1 MASINHKLFA
11 TSPNVHVRDVT
22 LSASDDVQS
31 YRQKLARIVLD
42 EMYQFVGLLDTDG
55 NVLEINRAALE
66 GAGIRIEDIQGRPFW
81 NARWWVVS
89 NETQNL
95 QRALVE
101 QARAGQFVRRDIE
114 IYGQAAGEET
124 IIIDYSLEPVR
135 SQDGKIV
142 FLLAEGRNITEKKRA
157 EAEIARKSEELQ
169 QLLNKVRELDRIKSD
184 FFANVSHELR
194 TPLALIL
201 GPADA
206 ILSDGDNLTDL
217 QRRDISIIQRNAAT
231 LLKHVNDLLD
241 VSKLEAGRHT
251 VDYAR
256 MDVARQLRTVA
267 AHFDAMAPQRSL
279 SYAISAPETLRA
291 EVDADKFD
299 RIVLNLLSNAFK
311 FTPVGGRIRC
321 AIEAAT
327 PDSLVVTV
335 QDSGPGVKPELRTAI
350 FERFQQGQS
359 GVTREFG
366 GTGLGLAIAKDFVE
380 LQGGSITV
388 ADSPGGGAL
397 FQVTMPRYAP
407 EGAHV
412 REEEPSRASRADA
425 LDYDALDYQYVSEWK
440 DEDDHSAADGARL
453 GKARVLVVEDNA
465 EMRRFISRVLHEY
478 RVTPA
483 ANGEEALAKALE
495 DPPDVVVTDL
505 MMPRMGGD
513 RLVARMRG
521 EYSLAHIPVVVLSA
535 KADEEL
541 RIKLL
546 NESVQD
552 YVVKPFSAQEL
563 RARVRNQVTLKR
575 MRDVLQR
582 ELESQSTDIDELS
595 RQLHDRRV
603 ALESSLEAQKK
614 SAWLWRAVF
623 DNSAVGIGLLDLN
636 GKFLETNSGL
646 QTMTGYNREQLS
658 RISLTDM
665 SPEEDRDAMAAR
677 ITNLR
682 EGSRSDYLT
691 EQRFRTRDGAS
702 LWATTGVSV
711 IPGSDSRPSMLV
723 GIVSDTTA
731 RKRAEE
737 EQKKLASLV
746 ESSSDFIG
754 IATPDGRVLFVN
766 PAGRRIVGAEDDRD
780 FSTATIFDFVAESD
794 RDRFAR
800 EILPRIWDEGHW
812 EGETPF
818 RNFANS
824 EAIPMWQHIFF
835 INDDG
840 GSRIALAT
848 VSRDLSERKRAEE
861 KLAAAQAQLAHMA
874 RVTTMGELSA
884 AIAHEVNQP
893 LAAIVTNANACMRWL
908 SADPPNT
915 EEGRDAAS
923 RIAREGKR
931 ASDVI
936 GRIRKLMKK
945 GQTVME
951 PIELNDVVRQVLE
964 MVRPQIAHD
973 GISLVTELAGQLTV
987 TGDTVQIQQV
997 LLNLIVNAIDATAET
1012 HDQQR
1017 QITIRS
1023 EARAEAGMCV
1033 AVSDSGAGIDPA
1045 ALDRLFTPFFTT
1057 KANGMG
1063 MGLAISNSIIQSH
1076 GGRLWA
1082 TPNKQRGATFEL
1094 CLPART
1100 SV

>member
-1 MASINHKLFA
+1 MASINRQLFA
-11 TSPNVHVRDVT
+11 ASPTLRVRDVT
-22 LSASDDVQS
+22 LSESDDLQR
-31 YRQKLARIVLD
+31 YREKLARIVLD
-42 EMYQFVGLLDTDG
+42 EMYRFVGLLDTDG

-66 GAGIRIEDIQGRPFW
+66 GAGIRLEDIQGRPFW

-135 SQDGKIV
+135 GQDGRIV

-157 EAEIARKSEELQ
+157 EAEIARKTEELQ

-201 GPADA
+201 GPAEA
-206 ILSDGDNLTDL
+206 ILADGDNLTDL
-217 QRRDISIIQRNAAT
+217 QRRDVGIIQRNAAT

-241 VSKLEAGRHT
+241 IAKLEAGRYT

-279 SYAISAPETLRA
+279 SYVVSAPETLQA

-311 FTPVGGRIRC
+311 FTPAGGRIRC
-321 AIEAAT
+321 AIEAVT
-327 PDSLVVTV
+327 PDSFVVSV

-380 LQGGSITV
+380 LQGGTITV
-388 ADSPGGGAL
+388 ADAPGGGAL
-397 FQVTMPRYAP
+397 FQVTMPRHAP
-407 EGAHV
+407 EGAYV
-412 REEEPSRASRADA
+412 WEPEPSRASRPDA
-425 LDYDALDYQYVSEWK
+425 LDYDALAYEDVSEPK
-440 DEDDHSAADGARL
+440 DEDEYNAADGARS
-453 GKARVLVVEDNA
+453 GKARVLVVEDNI
-465 EMRRFISRVLHEY
+465 EMRRFISRVLDEY

-495 DPPDVVVTDL
+495 DPPDMVVTDL

-513 RLVARMRG
+513 RLVAEMRR
-521 EYSLAHIPVVVLSA
+521 EPSLAHIPVVVLSA
-535 KADEEL
+535 KADEDL

-546 NESVQD
+546 NESAQD

-563 RARVRNQVTLKR
+563 RARVRNQVALKR
-575 MRDVLQR
+575 MRDLLQR
-582 ELESQSTDIDELS
+582 ELESQSTDVDDLS
-595 RQLHDRRV
+595 RQLHDSRV
-603 ALESSLEAQKK
+603 ALERSLEAQKK

-623 DNSAVGIGLLDLN
+623 DNSAVGIGLLDLD

-677 ITNLR
+677 IANLR
-682 EGSRSDYLT
+682 EGSHGDYPMD
-691 EQRFRTRDGAS
+691 QRFRTRDGAS
-702 LWATTGVSV
+702 LWATTGLSL

-723 GIVSDTTA
+723 SIVSDATA

-737 EQKKLASLV
+737 EQKKLASVV

-754 IATPDGRVLFVN
+754 IATPEGRVLFVN
-766 PAGRRIVGAEDDRD
+766 AAGRKIVGAKDDQD
-780 FSTATIFDFVAESD
+780 FSGATIFDFVAEPD
-794 RDRFAR
+794 RDRFAH
-800 EILPRIWDEGHW
+800 EALPRIWDEGHW
-812 EGETPF
+812 EGETSF
-818 RNFANS
+818 HNFVNGDV
-824 EAIPMWQHIFF
+824 IPMWQHIFF
-835 INDDG
+835 IKEDA
-840 GSRIALAT
+840 GSSIALAT

-861 KLAAAQAQLAHMA
+861 KLATAQAQLAHMA
-874 RVTTMGELSA
+874 RVTTMGELTA

-893 LAAIVTNANACMRWL
+893 LTAIVANASACMRWL

-915 EEGRDAAS
+915 GEARDAAL

-936 GRIRKLMKK
+936 GGIRKLMKK
-945 GQTVME
+945 GHTVME

-964 MVRPQIAHD
+964 MVRPQIAHH
-973 GISLVTELAGQLTV
+973 GISLVTELTGQLTV
-987 TGDTVQIQQV
+987 SGDAVQIQQV

-1012 HDQQR
+1012 HGPQP
-1017 QITIRS
+1017 QIAIRS
-1023 EARAEAGMCV
+1023 EARERVGMCV

-1063 MGLAISNSIIQSH
+1063 MGLAISNSIILSH

-1082 TPNKQRGATFEL
+1082 TPNKPRGATFEL

-1100 SV
+1100 SA